1 MFCCRHKHPT
11 KVFNQHLNMPKAS
24 GTTVQTENK
33 PKPRF
38 IYPGKLNQVW
48 DQIEELLWYGEIQKV
63 YIPSCLCEKNK
74 IKLVCIPARQIP
86 NPWTLIKIDIPWMA
100 GSGKHRPVLTL

>member
-1 MFCCRHKHPT
+1 
-11 KVFNQHLNMPKAS
+11 MPKAS

-33 PKPRF
+33 PKPR
-38 IYPGKLNQVW
+38 YPGKLNQVW

-74 IKLVCIPARQIP
+74 K
-86 NPWTLIKIDIPWMA
+86 
-100 GSGKHRPVLTL
+100 